1 MSTTNNPQGAP
12 AADDHGGIGPPAP
25 EVIARGYEADT
36 YENSTVLSVPL
47 LVLLFFVLAFGTV
60 TIIFSFIA
68 YPKSVNPNAHPG
80 AAGRNKEPLN
90 ERLNRLGRG
99 HEVDQPRL
107 EPLKLREGDARGMP
121 KPELSVAA
129 GNSPELHPE
138 DLIPTKERFPSLYAG
153 GDGRLGLDKTMSL
166 DKTGLEHLFPV
177 QKEKDGKP
185 AGTKPP
191 VSQHVPTASNAGRGA
206 EGSQVILPTTPN
218 VPAPGPNTAPPP
230 NTKEPKDKGKDKGGK
245 Q

>member
-1 MSTTNNPQGAP
+1 MSSINQTPHGDDHAP
-12 AADDHGGIGPPAP
+12 AGPPPA

-36 YENSTVLSVPL
+36 YDAKSVLSVPL

-68 YPKSVNPNAHPG
+68 YPKSVNAKAHPG
-80 AAGRNKEPLN
+80 AAQRNKEPLN

-107 EPLKLREGDARGMP
+107 EPLKLRSGDARAIP
-121 KPELSVAA
+121 RPELPVSA

-138 DLIPTKERFPSLYAG
+138 DIIPTKERFPELYSTGAG
-153 GDGRLGLDKTMSL
+153 KYGLDKTMSL
-166 DKTGLEHLFPV
+166 DDKALAALFPV
-177 QKEKDGKP
+177 QKT
-185 AGTKPP
+185 GTKPTS
-191 VSQHVPTASNAGRGA
+191 SQHMPTASNAGRGA
-206 EGSQVILPTTPN
+206 DESLVQVPGTPN
-218 VPAPGPNTAPPP
+218 VPPPGPNSAPPP
-230 NTKEPKDKGKDKGGK
+230 KSKGGK

>member
-1 MSTTNNPQGAP
+1 MTNTNNPQGAP
-12 AADDHGGIGPPAP
+12 AADDHGGIGPPSP

-36 YENSTVLSVPL
+36 YENSTVISVPL

-68 YPKSVNPNAHPG
+68 YPKKGVNPNAHPG

-90 ERLNRLGRG
+90 ERLNRIGRG

-107 EPLKLREGDARGMP
+107 EPLKLRSGDARAISR
-121 KPELSVAA
+121 PELSVAE

-138 DLIPTKERFPSLYAG
+138 DLIPNKDRFPALYAG
-153 GDGRLGLDKTMSL
+153 GNGRIGLDKTM
-166 DKTGLEHLFPV
+166 GLSDEGLKCYFPV
-177 QKEKDGKP
+177 QKT
-185 AGTKPP
+185 GTKPAN
-191 VSQHVPTASNAGRGA
+191 SQHVERVALVQP
-206 EGSQVILPTTPN
+206 V
-218 VPAPGPNTAPPP
+218 VPVA
-230 NTKEPKDKGKDKGGK
+230 

>member
-1 MSTTNNPQGAP
+1 LSTTNNPQGAP

-36 YENSTVLSVPL
+36 YENSTVISVPL

-68 YPKSVNPNAHPG
+68 YPKNGVNPNAHPG

-90 ERLNRLGRG
+90 ERLGRIHRG
-99 HEVDQPRL
+99 GEVDQPRL
-107 EPLKLREGDARGMP
+107 EPLKKREGDARGMP
-121 KPELSVAA
+121 RPETAE

-138 DLIPTKERFPSLYAG
+138 DLIPNKDRFPSLYAG

-166 DKTGLEHLFPV
+166 SDEGLKQYFSV
-177 QKEKDGKP
+177 QK

-218 VPAPGPNTAPPP
+218 VPAPGPSSAPSPKD
-230 NTKEPKDKGKDKGGK
+230 KEPKDKGKDKGGK